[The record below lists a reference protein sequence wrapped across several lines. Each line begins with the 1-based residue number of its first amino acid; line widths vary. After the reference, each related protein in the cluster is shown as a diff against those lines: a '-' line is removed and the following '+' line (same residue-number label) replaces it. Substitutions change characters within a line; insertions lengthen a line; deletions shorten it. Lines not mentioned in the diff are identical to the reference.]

1 MKAYMS
7 HLQHKILRSGDGDDA
22 DDLYYA
28 LFSDALLG
36 YTMKS
41 DSAWALEHMDETLFQ
56 KNRIKDWNENSVF
69 GKIVGNSQFKS
80 WSKTLMYFMVDKVV
94 DFDSSENQPIIFEVS
109 RFPVVTVPG
118 SAQSIHLIEVLL
130 EAQDEVFDTKIS
142 YIIEEKWNRCVS
154 NIRWQSIMYIG
165 YIIVL
170 SCHITF
176 LSDRIL
182 LV

>member
-118 SAQSIHLIEVLL
+118 SA
-130 EAQDEVFDTKIS
+130 
-142 YIIEEKWNRCVS
+142 
-154 NIRWQSIMYIG
+154 
-165 YIIVL
+165 
-170 SCHITF
+170 
-176 LSDRIL
+176 
-182 LV
+182 